1 MGWLTAQIFERL
13 SRWERPAQIGFFM
26 ALIILLPL
34 LVIAVTAPDSGIR
47 APAALSAVAVMM
59 VMQGIFLWANRN
71 MVTPFTA
78 AQRAYRAG
86 EFEAALDILE
96 KLRAAGGRDVSALT
110 LLGNTYR
117 QVGQL
122 EKSAAI
128 LSECLNIYPTHY
140 FPLYGFGRTLL
151 AQGHYARAAENIRA
165 ALENGAPAVVR
176 FDLAEAQY
184 RDGDA
189 EAARASLLAVRP
201 QLDAEPHRALMADY
215 LLYRLAESPAPPV
228 SPDALAFWRAQAH
241 LFRDTP
247 YGQAVADDVAAMTG
261 A

>member
-1 MGWLTAQIFERL
+1 MGWLTAQIFKRL
-13 SRWERPAQIGFFM
+13 SNWERPAQIGFFM
-26 ALIILLPL
+26 ALVVLLPL
-34 LVIAVTAPDSGIR
+34 LVVAVSAADSGIR
-47 APAALSAVAVMM
+47 AAAALSAVAVMM

-71 MVTPFTA
+71 MVTPFAA

-86 EFEAALDILE
+86 EFEQALAILE
-96 KLRAAGGRDVSALT
+96 KLRADGKRDVSALT

-151 AQGHYARAAENIRA
+151 AQGHYARAAENIHA

-176 FDLAEAQY
+176 FDLAESHY
-184 RDGDA
+184 RSGDT
-189 EAARASLLAVRP
+189 EAARRLLLAVRP
-201 QLDAEPHRALMADY
+201 ELDDEPHRALMADY
-215 LLYRLAESPAPPV
+215 LLHQLAERPAPDV
-228 SPDALAFWRAQAH
+228 SADALAFWRTQAH

-247 YGQAVADDVAAMTG
+247 YGQAVADDVNAMTG